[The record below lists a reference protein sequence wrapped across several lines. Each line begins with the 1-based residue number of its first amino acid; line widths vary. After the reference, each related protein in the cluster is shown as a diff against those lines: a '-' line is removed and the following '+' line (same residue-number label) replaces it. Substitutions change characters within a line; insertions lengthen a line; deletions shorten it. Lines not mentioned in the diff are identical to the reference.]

1 VVNKLSFK
9 TWSRRGK
16 RGVPRIKLPYKTK
29 FVLLE
34 IVYGAILGSMSFLT
48 AFLIA
53 EFSVWVF
60 LQWMLAVERILLL
73 YYLFFALI
81 NGLFFFIP
89 IYNKRPIQLIAAAI
103 LVISV
108 YLLLLKHF
116 KFDPIIT
123 VFGPPNY

>member
-1 VVNKLSFK
+1 M
-9 TWSRRGK
+9 
-16 RGVPRIKLPYKTK
+16 
-29 FVLLE
+29 
-34 IVYGAILGSMSFLT
+34 YGAMLGSMSFIT

-60 LQWMLAVERILLL
+60 LQWMFAVERILML
-73 YYLFFALI
+73 YYLFFALV

-103 LVISV
+103 LVVTV
-108 YLLLLKHF
+108 YVLLIKRF
-116 KFDPIIT
+116 SFDPIIT

>member
-1 VVNKLSFK
+1 MLSFK
-9 TWSRRGK
+9 TWRRRGK
-16 RGVPRIKLPYKTK
+16 KGIPKIKLSYKTK
-29 FVLLE
+29 FILLE
-34 IVYGAILGSMSFLT
+34 IIYGAILGAMSFIT

-60 LQWMLAVERILLL
+60 LQWMFAVDRILIL

-89 IYNKRPIQLIAAAI
+89 IYNKRPIQLIAAAV
-103 LVISV
+103 LVVII
-108 YLLLLKHF
+108 YLLLTKHF
-116 KFDPIIT
+116 AFDPIVT

>member
-1 VVNKLSFK
+1 MLSFK
-9 TWSRRGK
+9 TWKRRG
-16 RGVPRIKLPYKTK
+16 RRVTARVKLPYKTK

-34 IVYGAILGSMSFLT
+34 ILYGVVLGSMSFLT

-60 LQWMLAVERILLL
+60 LQWMLSRERILLF
-73 YYLFFALI
+73 YYIFFALI

-89 IYNKRPIQLIAAAI
+89 VYNKRPIQLIAATI
-103 LVISV
+103 LVVSV
-108 YLLLLKHF
+108 YLLLIKHF
-116 KFDPIIT
+116 AFDPIVT

>member
-1 VVNKLSFK
+1 MSFK
-9 TWSRRGK
+9 TWRRRGK
-16 RGVPRIKLPYKTK
+16 RGFPKIKLSYKTK

-34 IVYGAILGSMSFLT
+34 IIYGAILGLMSFVT

-60 LQWMLAVERILLL
+60 LQWMFSVKRILML

-89 IYNKRPIQLIAAAI
+89 IYNRRPIQLIAAAVLVVAAYI
-103 LVISV
+103 LLVKRFS
-108 YLLLLKHF
+108 
-116 KFDPIIT
+116 FDPIIT

>member
-1 VVNKLSFK
+1 MLSFK

-16 RGVPRIKLPYKTK
+16 RGIPKIKISYRTK
-29 FVLLE
+29 FILLE
-34 IVYGAILGSMSFLT
+34 ILYGLILGSMSFLT

-60 LQWMLAVERILLL
+60 LQWMLTLDRILLL
-73 YYLFFALI
+73 YYVFFALV

-103 LVISV
+103 LVVAI
-108 YLLLLKHF
+108 YLLLVKQF
-116 KFDPIIT
+116 RFNPIIT
-123 VFGPPNY
+123 VFGTPNY

>member
-1 VVNKLSFK
+1 MSFK
-9 TWSRRGK
+9 TWRRRGK
-16 RGVPRIKLPYKTK
+16 KGIPKIKLSYKTK

-34 IVYGAILGSMSFLT
+34 IVYGAILGSMSFVT

-60 LQWMLAVERILLL
+60 LQWMFAVERILML

-89 IYNKRPIQLIAAAI
+89 IYNRRPIQLIAAAV
-103 LVISV
+103 LVVAV
-108 YLLLLKHF
+108 YVLLIKRF
-116 KFDPIIT
+116 SFDPIIT